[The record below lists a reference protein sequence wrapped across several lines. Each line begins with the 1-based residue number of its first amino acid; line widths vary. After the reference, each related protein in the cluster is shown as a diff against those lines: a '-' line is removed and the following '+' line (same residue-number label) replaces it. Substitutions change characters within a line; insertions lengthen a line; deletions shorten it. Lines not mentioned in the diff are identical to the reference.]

1 MPPFLVSS
9 SLNCSYQGT
18 TRHTVREAAALMSRS
33 SSPSLPSIWLY
44 AVFPIFLFGSSST
57 AIIQPRSPQQQKTW
71 EFLKAKRLV
80 GKKKLFKPYDGAGS
94 EKTEAEEYAFAQ
106 QQSKAVTEAITD
118 AWRLYGEA
126 EREEKRNLKKKIL
139 AGEELAEEERRRLD
153 ELKALNKALKDAES
167 KAEGPVLKKTRLAFR
182 ACNITGQIDRM
193 NENFPCSSIGT
204 EWRRTSGEGSSE
216 FYRSVIS
223 TRPCNLLRVKGPSDS
238 SSVSSGSAVRL
249 TLDLSNEL
257 PPGTGT
263 VDANAF
269 SGIEVRK
276 SVFPSPSDPPPC
288 CRSFRGTS
296 QITHSPLVATKYAKF
311 VCCIQ
316 HTQMDIWCPRC
327 IPCSLILTTPGQC
340 EPQVID
346 YRANF
351 ETKALTFAN
360 VKVPWSEFRN
370 EAVASE
376 MDVTRLRRLSIELLS
391 ESAGD
396 VEEIALGGLGLF

>member
-1 MPPFLVSS
+1 
-9 SLNCSYQGT
+9 
-18 TRHTVREAAALMSRS
+18 MSRS
-33 SSPSLPSIWLY
+33 SSPLLPSIWLY
-44 AVFPIFLFGSSST
+44 AVFPFFLFGSSST
-57 AIIQPRSPQQQKTW
+57 AIQPRTPQQQKTW

-80 GKKKLFKPYDGAGS
+80 GKNKQFKPYDGAGS

-139 AGEELAEEERRRLD
+139 AGGELAEEERRRLD

-167 KAEGPVLKKTRLAFR
+167 KAEGPVLKKTRVAFR
-182 ACNITGQIDRM
+182 ACNITGQIDRL

-223 TRPCNLLRVKGPSDS
+223 TRPCNLLRVKGSSES

-269 SGIEVRK
+269 SGIEVR
-276 SVFPSPSDPPPC
+276 SVCSPFPNLPPC
-288 CRSFRGTS
+288 YRWFLGSS
-296 QITHSPLVATKYAKF
+296 QSTRYSLVASKYANF
-311 VCCIQ
+311 VCFIQ
-316 HTQMDIWCPRC
+316 HTDGHLVSPIHTVFFD
-327 IPCSLILTTPGQC
+327 LNNAG
-340 EPQVID
+340 
-346 YRANF
+346 
-351 ETKALTFAN
+351 
-360 VKVPWSEFRN
+360 
-370 EAVASE
+370 AV
-376 MDVTRLRRLSIELLS
+376 
-391 ESAGD
+391 
-396 VEEIALGGLGLF
+396 